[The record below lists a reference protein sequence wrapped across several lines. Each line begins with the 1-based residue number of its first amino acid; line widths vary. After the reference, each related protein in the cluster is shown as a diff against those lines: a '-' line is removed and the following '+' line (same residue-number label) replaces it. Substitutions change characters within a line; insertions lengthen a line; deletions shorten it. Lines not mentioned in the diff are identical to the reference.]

1 MSEPCPFALD
11 DAAYVL
17 GALPPAERLAFERH
31 LATCASCAAAVRE
44 LAGMPGLLGRVP
56 RDVVEE
62 SPPPAPL
69 PETVPPETLLPRLL
83 DDVRRSQRR
92 RARAFAVG
100 AAAAVALIAAVSI
113 AVGITV
119 GTDDG
124 PVPPSV
130 EQTTAPPQEMTP
142 IGDGEDV
149 ALVSMTPTAWGT
161 RLDLECRWKGEGPRP
176 DYPQGGGG
184 TYALVVRSADGHEQQ
199 VATWRSVPGRTT
211 RVSAAT
217 SLDRDDIVAVEVRA
231 EDGRPTFE
239 LAG

>member
-1 MSEPCPFALD
+1 MTDPCPFALD

-17 GALPPAERLAFERH
+17 GALPPTERLAFERH
-31 LATCASCAAAVRE
+31 LATCPTCAAAVRE

-56 RDVVEE
+56 QDVVEE
-62 SPPPAPL
+62 SPPSAPL
-69 PETVPPETLLPRLL
+69 PETLLPRLL
-83 DDVRRSQRR
+83 DDVRRARR
-92 RARAFAVG
+92 RRVRAFAVG
-100 AAAAVALIAAVSI
+100 AAAAVALVAAVSVAI
-113 AVGITV
+113 GVTV
-119 GTDDG
+119 GADDG
-124 PVPPSV
+124 PPPPSATG
-130 EQTTAPPQEMTP
+130 TTAPQQEMTP
-142 IGDGEDV
+142 IGDGDDV

-161 RLDLECRWKGEGPRP
+161 RLDLECRWKGEGARP
-176 DYPQGGGG
+176 DYPQGDGG

-217 SLDRDDIVAVEVRA
+217 SIDRDDIVAVEVRA